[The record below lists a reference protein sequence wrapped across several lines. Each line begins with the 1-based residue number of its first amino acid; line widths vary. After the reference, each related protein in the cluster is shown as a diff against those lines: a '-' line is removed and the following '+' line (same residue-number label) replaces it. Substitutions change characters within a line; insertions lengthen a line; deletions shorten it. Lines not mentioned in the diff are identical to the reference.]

1 MKEKRSGQKLFFM
14 VGISLLLLVL
24 VASGMTACTQNTP
37 TSTTA
42 TTQAAAAATTPAAPS
57 AAQPIKIVFSSNE
70 PPMSWLATD
79 VMMPWIAEME
89 QATGGAIKI
98 EPHWGGELAE
108 SNEAYDAVVNGIA
121 DMGDPKPTELP
132 TRFVLTQVVTMNSYD
147 VMCYKRSLAYWELY
161 NMYPELQAE
170 YKDTQVLWLYQQTFG
185 AYATTNKPLRT
196 LEDCQGV
203 KMLGVGEWIAAR
215 EKALGMIP
223 VSMAPMDMMPALQKG
238 VLDGSTISPFLL
250 RDFQMGAFLKYVTD
264 VSCSLTPWAFVIN
277 KNTWNKIPA
286 DVQKT
291 MQDVSMNWQNK
302 IDELYL
308 KMTADR
314 LGSAPTEFGI
324 EVINLPPDEKARWA
338 AKDAPVR
345 DDFVKSLEAKGLPGQ
360 KIMTDFLELEKKY
373 AASEYA
379 PK

>member
-1 MKEKRSGQKLFFM
+1 VKEKRSGKKLFFM
-14 VGISLLLLVL
+14 VGVCLMLLILV
-24 VASGMTACTQNTP
+24 VPGMASCTGSTPAP
-37 TSTTA
+37 TSAA
-42 TTQAAAAATTPAAPS
+42 TTQPAAATTAI
-57 AAQPIKIVFSSNE
+57 QPIKLVYSSNE

-79 VMMPWIAEME
+79 VMMPWIADLEK
-89 QATGGAIKI
+89 AAGGAIKI

-132 TRFVLTQVVTMNSYD
+132 TRFPLTGVLTMNSYD
-147 VMCYKRSLAYWELY
+147 VACYKRSLVYRELY
-161 NMYPELQAE
+161 QKYPEMQAE
-170 YKDTQVLWLYQQTFG
+170 YKDTKVLWLYDQTYG
-185 AYATTNKPLRT
+185 AFATTNKPLRT
-196 LEDCQGV
+196 LADCQGV

-238 VLDGSTISPFLL
+238 VLDGSTIAPFLL

-264 VSCSLTPWAFVIN
+264 VSCSMTPWAFVMN
-277 KNTWNKIPA
+277 LKTWDKIPA
-286 DVQKT
+286 NVQKSIEG
-291 MQDVSMNWQNK
+291 VSMEWQNK
-302 IDELYL
+302 IDGLYL

-314 LGSAPTEFGI
+314 LGSAPKEFGI
-324 EVINLPPDEKARWA
+324 EVINLSAEEKAKWA
-338 AKDAPVR
+338 AVDTPVR
-345 DDFVKSLEAKGLPGQ
+345 NDFVKSLNAKGLPAQ
-360 KIMTDFLELEKKY
+360 KVMDDFLALEKKY

>member
-1 MKEKRSGQKLFFM
+1 MSSKVLF
-14 VGISLLLLVL
+14 SLILVL
-24 VASGMTACTQNTP
+24 IFVLGLLGACSSTPSTTTMTT
-37 TSTTA
+37 TSTTVV
-42 TTQAAAAATTPAAPS
+42 
-57 AAQPIKIVFSSNE
+57 QPIKIVFSSNE

-79 VMMPWIAEME
+79 VMMPWIADME
-89 QATGGAIKI
+89 QASGGAIKI

-132 TRFVLTQVVTMNSYD
+132 TRFPLTGVITMNSYD
-147 VMCYKRSLAYWELY
+147 VMCYQRSLAYWELY
-161 NMYPELQAE
+161 QKYPQMQAE
-170 YKDTQVLWLYQQTFG
+170 YKDTKVLWLYQQTYG

-196 LEDCQGV
+196 LADCQGV

-238 VLDGSTISPFLL
+238 VLDGSTIAPFLL

-264 VSCSLTPWAFVIN
+264 VSCSMTPWAFVIN

-286 DVQKT
+286 NVQKN
-291 MQDVSMNWQNK
+291 MEDVSMKWENK
-302 IDELYL
+302 IDGLYL

-314 LGSAPTEFGI
+314 LGSAPKEFGI
-324 EVINLPPDEKARWA
+324 EVINLSAEEKAKWA
-338 AKDAPVR
+338 AKDTPVR
-345 DDFVKSLEAKGLPGQ
+345 DAFIKDLESKGLPGQ
-360 KIMTDFLELEKKY
+360 KILADFLALEKKY
-373 AASEYA
+373 AAQEYA

>member
-42 TTQAAAAATTPAAPS
+42 TTQAAAATTPAAPS

-132 TRFVLTQVVTMNSYD
+132 TRFVLTQVV
-147 VMCYKRSLAYWELY
+147 R
-161 NMYPELQAE
+161 
-170 YKDTQVLWLYQQTFG
+170 
-185 AYATTNKPLRT
+185 
-196 LEDCQGV
+196 
-203 KMLGVGEWIAAR
+203 
-215 EKALGMIP
+215 
-223 VSMAPMDMMPALQKG
+223 
-238 VLDGSTISPFLL
+238 
-250 RDFQMGAFLKYVTD
+250 
-264 VSCSLTPWAFVIN
+264 
-277 KNTWNKIPA
+277 
-286 DVQKT
+286 
-291 MQDVSMNWQNK
+291 
-302 IDELYL
+302 
-308 KMTADR
+308 
-314 LGSAPTEFGI
+314 
-324 EVINLPPDEKARWA
+324 
-338 AKDAPVR
+338 
-345 DDFVKSLEAKGLPGQ
+345 
-360 KIMTDFLELEKKY
+360 
-373 AASEYA
+373 
-379 PK
+379 